1 MPLFSSPETGKIGRS
16 KLLTARVVGITQP
29 PFPSS
34 VVVFFSV
41 AFCRLVKWTFA
52 SSAMFYAHLRHVDH
66 NHDICLLSADGDSRP
81 TKLPSC
87 FERPSVKR
95 LFLSSSLRPRKCI
108 VKSSKKKE
116 EKNVFRSARQWPPA
130 HSCVSQTRS
139 SP

>member
-66 NHDICLLSADGDSRP
+66 TPDICLLSVGRP

-87 FERPSVKR
+87 FERPSGKR
-95 LFLSSSLRPRKCI
+95 LFLSSSIRPRKCI
-108 VKSSKKKE
+108 VKSSKKE
-116 EKNVFRSARQWPPA
+116 EKKVFRSARQWPPA

-139 SP
+139 SR